1 VPIDG
6 VSFPGVSGRFAV
18 LGESLGPASAKIVVE
33 RALCWDANGALWG
46 AGEVAALATSVP

>member
-18 LGESLGPASAKIVVE
+18 LGESFGPASAELVVE
-33 RALCWDANGALWG
+33 RALCWDANGVLWG
-46 AGEVAALATSVP
+46 AAAIATSVP